1 MFLRKVTGK
10 EDKSS
15 RVQAT
20 AAVLSKLKDE
30 NKAESLHGLEWIFFG
45 FVLQTLGAI
54 LLVVDSCWVNFFL
67 EKASQGPHV
76 Q

>member
-1 MFLRKVTGK
+1 MFVRKLLRK
-10 EDKSS
+10 EDKGA

-20 AAVLSKLKDE
+20 AAILSKLKDE
-30 NKAESLHGLEWIFFG
+30 NKAVSLHGLEWIFFG

-54 LLVVDSCWVNFFL
+54 LLVVDACWVNFFL
-67 EKASQGPHV
+67 EKASQPHV